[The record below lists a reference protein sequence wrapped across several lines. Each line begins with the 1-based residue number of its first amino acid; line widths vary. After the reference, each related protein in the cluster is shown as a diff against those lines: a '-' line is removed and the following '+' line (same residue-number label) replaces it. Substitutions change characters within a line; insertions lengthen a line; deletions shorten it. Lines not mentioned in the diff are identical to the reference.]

1 MMTRI
6 DETNLTVSDK
16 NTYLQQRDEMAVAIK
31 AIEILE
37 NITRSIRQAGG
48 GGDIE
53 GLADL
58 TVKELAIIAA
68 RNSINIE
75 SKYTG
80 EPSAWAARQEILI
93 REKECCPRTEEDD
106 QSIPF

>member
-1 MMTRI
+1 MHI
-6 DETNLTVSDK
+6 K
-16 NTYLQQRDEMAVAIK
+16 DEMAVAIK

-48 GGDIE
+48 GGDME

-68 RNSINIE
+68 RNSISIE

-80 EPSAWAARQEILI
+80 EPSA
-93 REKECCPRTEEDD
+93 
-106 QSIPF
+106 